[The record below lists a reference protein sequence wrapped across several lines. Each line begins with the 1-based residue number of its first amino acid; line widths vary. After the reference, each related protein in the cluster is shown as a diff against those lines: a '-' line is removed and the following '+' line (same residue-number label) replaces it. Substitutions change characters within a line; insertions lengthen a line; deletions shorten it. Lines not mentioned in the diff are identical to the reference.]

1 MNKDHQTI
9 ALICCRGGSKGI
21 PKKNIKLFAEKPLLG
36 WTLETAKESKVFDDI
51 ILSTDSEEI
60 ANVGRDYGATVPGL
74 RPEHLARDDSDQF
87 DTHSHIF
94 SQLSITDKT
103 HRVCILVNNPLIN
116 VRLIKES
123 YSKAFSQKFHKIV
136 VDCVPVEDDFVFY
149 RQCYESG
156 NGELRFQFPFAM
168 LNSGINR
175 QTIAPTYTSMNNL
188 RWAKPSILSSYQVY
202 KNEIVNNGFIPVWL
216 PLLRNFELHDEET
229 WRLAEI
235 VFKELLSDDRYLN
248 REKL

>member
-60 ANVGRDYGATVPGL
+60 ANVGRDYGVTVPGL

-136 VDCVPVEDDFVFY
+136 LDCVPVEDDFVFY

-168 LNSGINR
+168 LNSGTFSFHLVTRYRIFFPNSDFGYR
-175 QTIAPTYTSMNNL
+175 TATVL
-188 RWAKPSILSSYQVY
+188 RDRFLQSEFV
-202 KNEIVNNGFIPVWL
+202 L
-216 PLLRNFELHDEET
+216 PLL
-229 WRLAEI
+229 
-235 VFKELLSDDRYLN
+235 LN
-248 REKL
+248 LQRFFHLQFCLCAQIFGLPPQLFQLNYHL